1 MALPLEDF
9 FRRLTGQPMA
19 LPGAVTQSSPVN
31 ASTPTT
37 ASIAAPTMQETQQQD
52 FNNAMLGRMGQLGML
67 LVAAGQRMTPRE
79 RATILAQAPQY
90 MGGIQDDVAKA
101 AQARLYGAQS
111 QEAQNELQRR
121 QEIGEKLN
129 DPEFLNGIGMTPAQA
144 RLLGAG
150 GIQAAL
156 QARASRDPIQEAL
169 AMAQIQKMSAPEWKV
184 TGQNEFGQPQYNLVA
199 PNGKIVTPAGGNGQ
213 QPGGGVSN
221 VMEQVKGLQGT
232 DVINKLKETNPGLA
246 NQVDAIASGRVPFT
260 TSLMK
265 GPRGEMLE
273 ALVNMVDPNYSTT
286 TFETRKKTATGF
298 ASTTSGSAGGQVV
311 FGNTAIKHLLELR
324 KEVDNLN
331 NYQGFPGSYYVNK
344 IGNAGRESSGRS
356 SNLAKWKATSQN
368 AADEI
373 AKFYGAGGVE
383 DRAKIAGL
391 FDPARGPDELRAVI
405 DEQIKDL
412 FAKTSNLEN
421 QYKEGMGPYAG
432 NKKIIY
438 DDTHD
443 ELLKTYGNKQG
454 EQGQGE
460 DIPPGVSIRRV
471 K

>member
-1 MALPLEDF
+1 MSLYDF
-9 FRRLTGQPMA
+9 YQRMFNGQ
-19 LPGAVTQSSPVN
+19 QSSAPVN
-31 ASTPTT
+31 APTPS
-37 ASIAAPTMQETQQQD
+37 AAAIAAPTMQENQQQD

-67 LVAAGQRMTPRE
+67 LVAAGERMSPRE

-90 MGGIQDDVAKA
+90 MGGIQDDVARA
-101 AQARLYGAQS
+101 SQARLIATQT

-121 QEIGEKLN
+121 QEIGAKLD
-129 DPEFLNGIGMTPAQA
+129 DPNFLKSVNMTPEQA

-156 QARASRDPIQEAL
+156 QARASRDPLQEAYL
-169 AMAQIQKMSAPEWKV
+169 MAQIQKMGAPEWKV
-184 TGQNEFGQPQYNLVA
+184 TGQNEFGQPQYNLVS
-199 PNGKIVTPAGGNGQ
+199 PTGQIVTPQGSNGQ
-213 QPGGGVSN
+213 QPGTGASN
-221 VMEQVKGLQGT
+221 IMDEVKGLQGR
-232 DVINKLKETNPGLA
+232 DVIDKLKVTNPGLA

-298 ASTTSGSAGGQVV
+298 ASTTPGSAGGQVV

-324 KEVDNLN
+324 KQVDNLN

-344 IGNAGRESSGRS
+344 FGNSRQESSGGS
-356 SNLAKWKATSQN
+356 ANLSRWKATSQN

-383 DRAKIAGL
+383 DRAKIAAL

-432 NKKIIY
+432 DKKIIY
-438 DDTHD
+438 DDTAE
-443 ELLKTYGNKQG
+443 ELLKTYKKP
-454 EQGQGE
+454 EQQ
-460 DIPPGVSIRRV
+460 DLPPGVSIRRV
-471 K
+471 N

>member
-1 MALPLEDF
+1 MALSDF
-9 FRRLTGQPMA
+9 AQRLLGFPAQLFDNQTSNPVAMPNPSAAA
-19 LPGAVTQSSPVN
+19 LAQ
-31 ASTPTT
+31 
-37 ASIAAPTMQETQQQD
+37 PTMQQLQQQD
-52 FNNAMLGRMGQLGML
+52 MQDAGMQRVGQLGML
-67 LVAAGQRMTPRE
+67 LMAAGQRMTPRE

-90 MGGIQDDVAKA
+90 MGGIQDDVARA
-101 AQARLYGAQS
+101 AQARLIGAQS

-121 QEIGEKLN
+121 QDISAKLD
-129 DPEFLNGIGMTPAQA
+129 DPEFLKSVNMTPGQA
-144 RLLGAG
+144 HFLGPQ

-156 QARASRDPIQEAL
+156 QARLSRDPLQEAFL
-169 AMAQIQKMSAPEWKV
+169 MAQIQKMGAPEWKV
-184 TGQNEFGQPQYNLVA
+184 TGQNEFGQPQYNLVS
-199 PNGKIVTPAGGNGQ
+199 PNGQIITPQGSNGQ
-213 QPGGGVSN
+213 QPGTGASN
-221 VMEQVKGLQGT
+221 IMDEVKGLQGRE
-232 DVINKLKETNPGLA
+232 VIDKLKTTNPGLA

-298 ASTTSGSAGGQVV
+298 ASTTPGSAGGQVV

-324 KEVDNLN
+324 KQVDNLN

-344 IGNAGRESSGRS
+344 FGNSRQESSGGS
-356 SNLAKWKATSQN
+356 ANLSRWKATSQN

-383 DRAKIAGL
+383 DRAKIHAL

-432 NKKIIY
+432 DKKIIY
-438 DDTHD
+438 DDTAE
-443 ELLKTYGNKQG
+443 ELLKTYKKP
-454 EQGQGE
+454 EQQ
-460 DIPPGVSIRRV
+460 DLPPGVSIRRV
-471 K
+471 N

>member
-1 MALPLEDF
+1 MSFYDF
-9 FRRLTGQPMA
+9 FQRMTGQQPPMS
-19 LPGAVTQSSPVN
+19 GQPVD
-31 ASTPTT
+31 AQTPTVAT
-37 ASIAAPTMQETQQQD
+37 IAKPTMQQLQQQD
-52 FNNAMLGRMGQLGML
+52 MQYAGMQRVGQLGML
-67 LVAAGQRMTPRE
+67 LMAAGQRMTPKE

-90 MGGIQDDVAKA
+90 MGGIQDDVARA
-101 AQARLYGAQS
+101 AQARLIGAQS

-121 QEIGEKLN
+121 QEIGAKLD
-129 DPEFLNGIGMTPAQA
+129 DPNFLKSVNMTPEQA

-156 QARASRDPIQEAL
+156 QARASRDPLQEAYL
-169 AMAQIQKMSAPEWKV
+169 MAQIQKMGAPEWKV
-184 TGQNEFGQPQYNLVA
+184 TGQNEFGQSQYNLVS
-199 PNGKIVTPAGGNGQ
+199 PNGQIVTPQGSNGQ
-213 QPGGGVSN
+213 QPGTGASN
-221 VMEQVKGLQGT
+221 IMDEVKGLQGRE
-232 DVINKLKETNPGLA
+232 VIDKLKETNPGLA
-246 NQVDAIASGRVPFT
+246 SQVDAIASGRVPFT

-298 ASTTSGSAGGQVV
+298 ASSTPGSAGGQVV

-324 KEVDNLN
+324 KEVDGLN

-344 IGNAGRESSGRS
+344 FGNEGRESSGRS
-356 SNLAKWKATSQN
+356 ANLARWKATSQN

-383 DRAKIAGL
+383 DRAKLAKL
-391 FDPARGPDELRAVI
+391 FDPARGPDELRAAI

-432 NKKIIY
+432 DKKIIY
-438 DDTHD
+438 DDTRD
-443 ELLKTYGNKQG
+443 ELLKTYRKP
-454 EQGQGE
+454 EQQ
-460 DIPPGVSIRRV
+460 DLPPGVSIRRV
-471 K
+471 N

>member
-1 MALPLEDF
+1 MALSDF
-9 FRRLTGQPMA
+9 AQRLLGFPAQLFDNQTSNPVAVANPSAAA
-19 LPGAVTQSSPVN
+19 LAQ
-31 ASTPTT
+31 
-37 ASIAAPTMQETQQQD
+37 PTMQQLQQQD
-52 FNNAMLGRMGQLGML
+52 LQDAGMQRVGQLGML
-67 LVAAGQRMTPRE
+67 LLAAGQRMSPRE

-90 MGGIQDDVAKA
+90 MGGIQDDVARA
-101 AQARLYGAQS
+101 AQARLIGAQS

-121 QEIGEKLN
+121 QEISGKLD
-129 DPEFLNGIGMTPAQA
+129 DPEFLKTVGMTPEQA

-156 QARASRDPIQEAL
+156 QARASRDPLQEAYL
-169 AMAQIQKMSAPEWKV
+169 MAQIQKMGAPEWKV
-184 TGQNEFGQPQYNLVA
+184 TGQNEFGQPQYNLVS
-199 PNGKIVTPAGGNGQ
+199 PNGQIVTPQGSNGQ
-213 QPGGGVSN
+213 QPGTGAGSI
-221 VMEQVKGLQGT
+221 MDEVKGLQGRE
-232 DVINKLKETNPGLA
+232 VIDKLKVTNPGLA

-298 ASTTSGSAGGQVV
+298 ASTTPGSAGGQVV

-324 KEVDNLN
+324 KQVDDLN

-344 IGNAGRESSGRS
+344 FGNSRQESSGGS
-356 SNLAKWKATSQN
+356 ANLSRWKATSQN

-383 DRAKIAGL
+383 DRAKIHAL

-432 NKKIIY
+432 DKKIIY
-438 DDTHD
+438 DDTAE
-443 ELLKTYGNKQG
+443 ELLKTYKKP
-454 EQGQGE
+454 EQQ
-460 DIPPGVSIRRV
+460 DLPPGVSIRRV
-471 K
+471 N

>member
-1 MALPLEDF
+1 MSLYDF
-9 FRRLTGQPMA
+9 YQRMFNGQ
-19 LPGAVTQSSPVN
+19 QSYAPVN
-31 ASTPTT
+31 APTPST
-37 ASIAAPTMQETQQQD
+37 AAIAAPTMQENQQQD

-67 LVAAGQRMTPRE
+67 LVAAGERMTPRE

-90 MGGIQDDVAKA
+90 MGGIQDDVARA
-101 AQARLYGAQS
+101 AQARLIGTQS

-121 QEIGEKLN
+121 KEISAKLD
-129 DPEFLNGIGMTPAQA
+129 DPNFLRSVNMTPEQA

-156 QARASRDPIQEAL
+156 QARASRDPLQEAYL
-169 AMAQIQKMSAPEWKV
+169 MAQIQKMGAPEWKV
-184 TGQNEFGQPQYNLVA
+184 TGQNEFGQPQYNLVS
-199 PNGKIVTPAGGNGQ
+199 PTGQIVTPQGSNGQ
-213 QPGGGVSN
+213 QPGTGAGN
-221 VMEQVKGLQGT
+221 IMDEVKGLQGRE
-232 DVINKLKETNPGLA
+232 VIDKLKVTNPGLA

-298 ASTTSGSAGGQVV
+298 ASSTPGSAGGQVV

-324 KEVDNLN
+324 KEVDELN

-344 IGNAGRESSGRS
+344 FGNAGRESSGRS
-356 SNLAKWKATSQN
+356 ANLARWKATSQN

-383 DRAKIAGL
+383 DRAKIAKL

-432 NKKIIY
+432 DKKIIY
-438 DDTHD
+438 DDTRD
-443 ELLKTYGNKQG
+443 ELLKTYKKP
-454 EQGQGE
+454 EQ
-460 DIPPGVSIRRV
+460 DLPPGVSIRRV
-471 K
+471 N

>member
-1 MALPLEDF
+1 MALSDF
-9 FRRLTGQPMA
+9 AHRLLGFPAQ
-19 LPGAVTQSSPVN
+19 LFDGQSSNPVAGAN
-31 ASTPTT
+31 PS
-37 ASIAAPTMQETQQQD
+37 AAALAQPTMQQLQQQD
-52 FNNAMLGRMGQLGML
+52 MQDAGMQRVGQLGML
-67 LVAAGQRMTPRE
+67 LLAAGQRMTPRE

-90 MGGIQDDVAKA
+90 MGGIQDDVARA
-101 AQARLYGAQS
+101 AQARLIGAQS

-121 QEIGEKLN
+121 QEIGAKLD
-129 DPEFLNGIGMTPAQA
+129 DPNFLKSVNMTPEQA

-156 QARASRDPIQEAL
+156 QARASRDPLQEGYL
-169 AMAQIQKMSAPEWKV
+169 MAQIQKMGAPEWKV
-184 TGQNEFGQPQYNLVA
+184 TGQNEFGQPQYNLVSPA
-199 PNGKIVTPAGGNGQ
+199 GQIVTPQGADGQ
-213 QPGGGVSN
+213 QPGGGVSS
-221 VMEQVKGLQGT
+221 VIDQVKGLQGK
-232 DVINKLKETNPGLA
+232 DVVDKLKETNPGLA
-246 NQVDAIASGRVPFT
+246 NQVDAIAGGRVPFT

-286 TFETRKKTATGF
+286 TFDTRKKTATGF
-298 ASTTSGSAGGQVV
+298 ASSTPGSAGGQVV

-324 KEVDNLN
+324 KEVDDLN

-356 SNLAKWKATSQN
+356 ANIARWKATSQN

-383 DRAKIAGL
+383 DRAKIAAL

-432 NKKIIY
+432 DKKIIY
-438 DDTHD
+438 DDTRD
-443 ELLKTYGNKQG
+443 ELLKTYRKP
-454 EQGQGE
+454 EQQ
-460 DIPPGVSIRRV
+460 DLPPGVSIRRV
-471 K
+471 N

>member
-1 MALPLEDF
+1 MSLYDF
-9 FRRLTGQPMA
+9 YQRMFNGQ
-19 LPGAVTQSSPVN
+19 QSSAPVN
-31 ASTPTT
+31 APNPS
-37 ASIAAPTMQETQQQD
+37 AAAIAAPTMQENQQQD

-67 LVAAGQRMTPRE
+67 LVAAGERMTPRE

-90 MGGIQDDVAKA
+90 MGGIQDDVARA
-101 AQARLYGAQS
+101 SQARLLAAQS

-121 QEIGEKLN
+121 QDISSKLD
-129 DPEFLNGIGMTPAQA
+129 DPEFLNSIGMTPAQA

-156 QARASRDPIQEAL
+156 QARASRDPLQEAYL
-169 AMAQIQKMSAPEWKV
+169 MAQIKKMSAPEWKV
-184 TGQNEFGQPQYNLVA
+184 TGQNEFGQPQYNLVG
-199 PNGKIVTPAGGNGQ
+199 PTGQIVTPAGSNGQ
-213 QPGGGVSN
+213 QPGTGANSI
-221 VMEQVKGLQGT
+221 MDEVKGLQGK
-232 DVINKLKETNPGLA
+232 DVIDKLKVSNPGLA

-298 ASTTSGSAGGQVV
+298 ASTTPGSAGGQVV

-324 KEVDNLN
+324 KEVDKLD

-356 SNLAKWKATSQN
+356 ANLTRWKATSQN

-383 DRAKIAGL
+383 DRAKIAAL

-421 QYKEGMGPYAG
+421 QYKEGMGPYG
-432 NKKIIY
+432 GDKKIIY
-438 DDTHD
+438 DDTAE
-443 ELLKTYGNKQG
+443 ELLKTYKKP
-454 EQGQGE
+454 EQQE
-460 DIPPGVSIRRV
+460 LPPGVSIRRV
-471 K
+471 N

>member
-1 MALPLEDF
+1 MFLSPFMQAMLGNQNPLGGVSQPSQPVD
-9 FRRLTGQPMA
+9 GQEP
-19 LPGAVTQSSPVN
+19 
-31 ASTPTT
+31 STATLAQPTL
-37 ASIAAPTMQETQQQD
+37 QQLQQQD
-52 FNNAMLGRMGQLGML
+52 YQNAGMQRIGQLGML
-67 LVAAGQRMTPRE
+67 LMAAGQRMTPRE

-90 MGGIQDDVAKA
+90 MGGMQEDVAKA
-101 AQARLYGAQS
+101 AQARLMGAQS
-111 QEAQNELQRR
+111 QEAQNELERR
-121 QEIGEKLN
+121 QALEGKLG
-129 DPEFLNGIGMTPAQA
+129 DTEFLKGVGMTPEQA
-144 RLLGAG
+144 RLLGPQG
-150 GIQAAL
+150 VQAAM
-156 QARASRDPIQEAL
+156 QARLSKDPLQEAYL
-169 AMAQIQKMSAPEWKV
+169 MTQIQKMGAPEWKV

-199 PNGKIVTPAGGNGQ
+199 PNGQIVTPAGADGQ

-221 VMEQVKGLQGT
+221 VMDQVKGLQGKE
-232 DVINKLKETNPGLA
+232 VIDKLKESNPGLA

-286 TFETRKKTATGF
+286 TFDTRKKTATGF
-298 ASTTSGSAGGQVV
+298 ASTTPGSAGGQVV

-324 KEVDNLN
+324 KQVDSLN

-356 SNLAKWKATSQN
+356 ADLSKWKATSQN

-383 DRAKIAGL
+383 DRAKIHAL

-432 NKKIIY
+432 DKKIIY
-438 DDTHD
+438 DDTRD
-443 ELLKTYGNKQG
+443 ELLKTYKKPGA
-454 EQGQGE
+454 E
-460 DIPPGVSIRRV
+460 DLPPGVSIRRV
-471 K
+471 N

>member
-1 MALPLEDF
+1 MALSDF
-9 FRRLTGQPMA
+9 AQRLLGFPAQLFDNQTSNPVAMPNPSAAA
-19 LPGAVTQSSPVN
+19 LAQ
-31 ASTPTT
+31 
-37 ASIAAPTMQETQQQD
+37 PTMQQLQQQD
-52 FNNAMLGRMGQLGML
+52 MQDAGMQRVGQLGML
-67 LVAAGQRMTPRE
+67 LLAAGQRMSPRE

-90 MGGIQDDVAKA
+90 MGGIQDDVARA
-101 AQARLYGAQS
+101 AQARLIGAQS

-121 QEIGEKLN
+121 QDISAKLD
-129 DPEFLNGIGMTPAQA
+129 DPDFLKSVNMTPEQA

-156 QARASRDPIQEAL
+156 QARASRDPLQEAYL
-169 AMAQIQKMSAPEWKV
+169 MAQIQKMGAPEWKV
-184 TGQNEFGQPQYNLVA
+184 TGQNEFGQPQYNLVS
-199 PNGKIVTPAGGNGQ
+199 PNGQIVTPQGSNGQ
-213 QPGGGVSN
+213 QPGTGASN
-221 VMEQVKGLQGT
+221 IMDEVKGLQGRE
-232 DVINKLKETNPGLA
+232 VIDKLKVTNPGLA

-298 ASTTSGSAGGQVV
+298 ASTTPGSAGGQVV

-324 KEVDNLN
+324 KQVDNLN

-344 IGNAGRESSGRS
+344 FGNSRQESSGGS
-356 SNLAKWKATSQN
+356 ANLSRWKATSQN

-383 DRAKIAGL
+383 DRAKIHAL

-432 NKKIIY
+432 DKKIIY
-438 DDTHD
+438 DDTAE
-443 ELLKTYGNKQG
+443 ELLKTYKKP
-454 EQGQGE
+454 EQQ
-460 DIPPGVSIRRV
+460 DLPPGVSIRRV
-471 K
+471 N

>member
-1 MALPLEDF
+1 MALSDF
-9 FRRLTGQPMA
+9 AQRLLGFPAQLFDNQTSNPVAMPNPSAAA
-19 LPGAVTQSSPVN
+19 LAQ
-31 ASTPTT
+31 
-37 ASIAAPTMQETQQQD
+37 PTMQQLQQQD
-52 FNNAMLGRMGQLGML
+52 MQDAGMQRVGQLGML
-67 LVAAGQRMTPRE
+67 LMAAGQRMTPRE

-90 MGGIQDDVAKA
+90 MGGIQDDVARA
-101 AQARLYGAQS
+101 AQARLIGAQS

-121 QEIGEKLN
+121 QDISAKLD
-129 DPEFLNGIGMTPAQA
+129 DPDFLKSVNMTPEQA

-156 QARASRDPIQEAL
+156 QARASRDPLQEAYL
-169 AMAQIQKMSAPEWKV
+169 MAQIQKMGAPEWKV
-184 TGQNEFGQPQYNLVA
+184 TGQNEFGQPQYNLVS
-199 PNGKIVTPAGGNGQ
+199 PNGQIVTPQGSNGQ
-213 QPGGGVSN
+213 QPGTGAGSI
-221 VMEQVKGLQGT
+221 MDEVKGLQGRE
-232 DVINKLKETNPGLA
+232 VIDKLKVTNPGLA

-298 ASTTSGSAGGQVV
+298 ASSTPGSAGGQVV

-324 KEVDNLN
+324 KEVDELN

-344 IGNAGRESSGRS
+344 IGNSGRESSGRS
-356 SNLAKWKATSQN
+356 GNLARWKATSQN

-383 DRAKIAGL
+383 DRAKIAAL

-432 NKKIIY
+432 DKKIIY
-438 DDTHD
+438 DDTAE
-443 ELLKTYGNKQG
+443 ELLKTYKKP
-454 EQGQGE
+454 EQQ
-460 DIPPGVSIRRV
+460 DLPPGVSIRRV
-471 K
+471 N

>member
-1 MALPLEDF
+1 MIDLSEF
-9 FRRLTGQPMA
+9 QQRLLGFPAQMFGVSQPA
-19 LPGAVTQSSPVN
+19 QPVN
-31 ASTPTT
+31 GQNAT
-37 ASIAAPTMQETQQQD
+37 ASALAQPTLQQLQQQD
-52 FNNAMLGRMGQLGML
+52 MQEAGSQRLGQLGML
-67 LVAAGQRMTPRE
+67 LLAAGQRMTPRE

-90 MGGIQDDVAKA
+90 MGGMQEDVAKA
-101 AQARLYGAQS
+101 AQARLLGAQS

-121 QEIGEKLN
+121 QEISEKLN

-156 QARASRDPIQEAL
+156 QARASRDPLQEAYL
-169 AMAQIQKMSAPEWKV
+169 MAQIQKMSAPEWKV
-184 TGQNEFGQPQYNLVA
+184 TVQNEFGQPQYNLVS
-199 PNGKIVTPAGGNGQ
+199 PNGQIVTPAGSNGQ
-213 QPGGGVSN
+213 QPGGGIGS
-221 VMEQVKGLQGT
+221 VMDEVKGLQGRE
-232 DVINKLKETNPGLA
+232 VIDKLKENNPGLA

-298 ASTTSGSAGGQVV
+298 ASTTPGSAGGQVV

-344 IGNAGRESSGRS
+344 IGNAGRESSGRAE
-356 SNLAKWKATSQN
+356 NLSKWKATSQN

-383 DRAKIAGL
+383 DRAKIAAL

-432 NKKIIY
+432 DKKIIY
-438 DDTHD
+438 DDTRD
-443 ELLKTYGNKQG
+443 ELLKTYKKSGG
-454 EQGQGE
+454 EE
-460 DIPPGVSIRRV
+460 LPPGVSIRRV
-471 K
+471 N

>member
-1 MALPLEDF
+1 MALSDF
-9 FRRLTGQPMA
+9 AQRLLGFPAQ
-19 LPGAVTQSSPVN
+19 LFDGQSSNPVAVAN
-31 ASTPTT
+31 PS
-37 ASIAAPTMQETQQQD
+37 AAALAQPTMQQLQQQD
-52 FNNAMLGRMGQLGML
+52 LQDAGMQRVGQLGML
-67 LVAAGQRMTPRE
+67 LLAAGQRMSPRE

-90 MGGIQDDVAKA
+90 MGGIQDDVARA
-101 AQARLYGAQS
+101 AQARLIGAQS

-121 QEIGEKLN
+121 QDISAKLD
-129 DPEFLNGIGMTPAQA
+129 DPDFLKSVNMTPEQA

-156 QARASRDPIQEAL
+156 QARASRDPLQEAYL
-169 AMAQIQKMSAPEWKV
+169 MAQIQKMGAPEWKV
-184 TGQNEFGQPQYNLVA
+184 TGQNEFGQPQYNLVS
-199 PNGKIVTPAGGNGQ
+199 PNGQIVTPQGSNGQ
-213 QPGGGVSN
+213 QPGTGAGSI
-221 VMEQVKGLQGT
+221 MDEVKGLQGKE
-232 DVINKLKETNPGLA
+232 VIDKLKVTNPGLA

-298 ASTTSGSAGGQVV
+298 ASTTPGSAGGQVV

-324 KEVDNLN
+324 KQVDNLN

-344 IGNAGRESSGRS
+344 FGNSRQESSGGS
-356 SNLAKWKATSQN
+356 ANLSRWKATSQN

-383 DRAKIAGL
+383 DRAKIHAL

-432 NKKIIY
+432 DKKIIY
-438 DDTHD
+438 DDTAE
-443 ELLKTYGNKQG
+443 ELLKTYKKP
-454 EQGQGE
+454 EQQ
-460 DIPPGVSIRRV
+460 DLPPGVSIRRV
-471 K
+471 N